1 MKWQASKGVNVD
13 AFKNIKQEK
22 LDNQLKE
29 FMKEK
34 NAAENAEEQKA
45 GDTAAEAKPA
55 AVEK

>member
-34 NAAENAEEQKA
+34 TAIENAEEQKA
-45 GDTAAEAKPA
+45 GDTAA
-55 AVEK
+55 